1 MISNTH
7 AISSWV
13 WLAIAVQTGWL
24 VWALMNFVRRN
35 DEFPVVMA
43 GFLAYCGSYRFLGA
57 YLGFFEWGSFEYG
70 LGVTIDFGSA
80 GKALEMIVLGQSVLL
95 ASYLA
100 LQEKISLAP
109 ERQLPALVVTHMR
122 YLLLL
127 LAGVGLPVVI
137 WSKYY
142 TQSQILAGKSLA
154 FEVSGYVQQLPMLL
168 VALALFLF
176 LAWRFGALLNF
187 IEKGAAVL
195 LLLVIGYLTFGTSGR
210 FIFLGWIIGGS
221 YIISTRWFGL
231 KRIPILL
238 VGGLI
243 ALSLF
248 GLAGAMRDTRETD
261 LTVSSFERTKRG
273 EDANMLDGMVLLM
286 NVYPKLLPYEYG
298 MGHFE
303 ILERPI
309 PRAWWPGK
317 PIGGYMNKLGFFD
330 AGSGGTIGISPTL
343 FGSFYQ
349 EGNWVAI
356 ILFSVIYGWAL
367 ARLVRFSSEIRPV
380 FGVLLRAG
388 LIAGLIPLLRGGD
401 LPGIYAWLGMAFW
414 PLGLF
419 LWWNREYLRPIT
431 GKSPG
436 RHGNRNRGVG
446 AGVGAADRR
455 SGHEISQPDKVR

>member
-142 TQSQILAGKSLA
+142 IQSQILAGKSLA

-261 LTVSSFERTKRG
+261 LTV
-273 EDANMLDGMVLLM
+273 
-286 NVYPKLLPYEYG
+286 
-298 MGHFE
+298 
-303 ILERPI
+303 
-309 PRAWWPGK
+309 
-317 PIGGYMNKLGFFD
+317 
-330 AGSGGTIGISPTL
+330 
-343 FGSFYQ
+343 
-349 EGNWVAI
+349 
-356 ILFSVIYGWAL
+356 
-367 ARLVRFSSEIRPV
+367 
-380 FGVLLRAG
+380 
-388 LIAGLIPLLRGGD
+388 
-401 LPGIYAWLGMAFW
+401 
-414 PLGLF
+414 
-419 LWWNREYLRPIT
+419 
-431 GKSPG
+431 
-436 RHGNRNRGVG
+436 
-446 AGVGAADRR
+446 
-455 SGHEISQPDKVR
+455 